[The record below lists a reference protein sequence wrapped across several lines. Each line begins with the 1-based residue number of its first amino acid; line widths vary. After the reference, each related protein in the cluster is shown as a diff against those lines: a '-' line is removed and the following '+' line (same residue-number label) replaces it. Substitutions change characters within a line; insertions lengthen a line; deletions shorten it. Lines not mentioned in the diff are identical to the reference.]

1 MNEQKQEQRDTEA
14 KGSTDA
20 ACRKESTSGSIYSR
34 WSLQALWH
42 GSYEYS
48 NTSINLRQ
56 KFTISQDSKTE
67 LKWDTIP
74 KIGEKLPWDPLSFF
88 IS

>member
-1 MNEQKQEQRDTEA
+1 MNEQKQEQRDTEE

-20 ACRKESTSGSIYSR
+20 STSPFTADEA
-34 WSLQALWH
+34 LQALWH

-48 NTSINLRQ
+48 NKSINLTQ
-56 KFTISQDSKTE
+56 KFTIAQYSKTY

-74 KIGEKLPWDPLSFF
+74 KNCWKATLRSSFLL
-88 IS
+88 